1 MRIRLFIV
9 SFLLASII
17 LLPMDWNISATAQ
30 SSGTTER
37 VSVASN
43 GTQATLGSEW
53 PSISADGRY
62 VAFASPANNLVSG
75 DTGVYFDVFV
85 HNRQTHQTTRV
96 SVASNGSLG
105 NQNSTQPSI
114 SADGRY
120 VAFNSFA
127 SNLLP
132 NDTNSTADIFVHDQV
147 SGQTTLVSVASNG
160 TQGNGVSA
168 RPSISADGR
177 YIAFDST
184 AYTLVSG
191 DTNFT
196 SDVFVHDR
204 QTGQTTR
211 VSVASDGS
219 QGNGLSGKPSISS
232 DGRYVAFTSLS
243 SNLVAND
250 TNGYADIFV
259 HDRQTGQTT
268 RVSVA
273 SNGSQTNA
281 SFTEWASIS
290 GDGTFVA
297 FESLASNLVPND
309 SGNLDV
315 FVHNRLTSQTIR
327 VSVASD
333 GTPGNNK
340 SELPF
345 ISADGRYVA
354 FYSDASNLVS
364 GDTNNRG
371 DMFVYDRLNH
381 QTTRVSIA
389 SDGSQAIGDSSAGG
403 SSLPVSISANGRY
416 VAFISLASNLVP
428 GDTNG
433 QRDIFVRDR
442 EGGSGTGATYHVYLP
457 LILRR

>member
-1 MRIRLFIV
+1 MRLVFLGVGPGRG
-9 SFLLASII
+9 LLARY
-17 LLPMDWNISATAQ
+17 LLRA
-30 SSGTTER
+30 
-37 VSVASN
+37 
-43 GTQATLGSEW
+43 
-53 PSISADGRY
+53 
-62 VAFASPANNLVSG
+62 
-75 DTGVYFDVFV
+75 
-85 HNRQTHQTTRV
+85 
-96 SVASNGSLG
+96 
-105 NQNSTQPSI
+105 
-114 SADGRY
+114 
-120 VAFNSFA
+120 
-127 SNLLP
+127 
-132 NDTNSTADIFVHDQV
+132 
-147 SGQTTLVSVASNG
+147 
-160 TQGNGVSA
+160 
-168 RPSISADGR
+168 SISADGR

-211 VSVASDGS
+211 VSIASDSS
-219 QGNGLSGKPSISS
+219 QGNGGSGKPSISN

-243 SNLVAND
+243 SNLVPND

-273 SNGSQTNA
+273 SDGSQTNT
-281 SFTEWASIS
+281 SFTEWPSIS
-290 GDGTFVA
+290 GDGILIA

-309 SGNLDV
+309 SGNLDI
-315 FVHNRLTSQTIR
+315 FVHNRLNGQTIR

-345 ISADGRYVA
+345 ISADGRYIA

-381 QTTRVSIA
+381 QATRVSVA

-416 VAFISLASNLVP
+416 IAFISLASNLVL

-433 QRDIFVRDR
+433 KRDIFVRDR
-442 EGGSGTGATYHVYLP
+442 EGGSSTSPTYPIYLP
-457 LILRR
+457 LILRKSP